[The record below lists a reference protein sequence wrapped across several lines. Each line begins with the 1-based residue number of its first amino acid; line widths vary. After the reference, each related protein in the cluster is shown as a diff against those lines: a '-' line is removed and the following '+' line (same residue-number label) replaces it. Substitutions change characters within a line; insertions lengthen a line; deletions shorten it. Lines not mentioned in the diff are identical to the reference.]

1 MAYRLPGSNFVVS
14 DDEEIKPEGKAHL
27 GMTSDFIVP
36 ARGSLRLKTARKL
49 YDVKDMSCFMVSSS
63 ASDMSD
69 EVDDMSM
76 TEIDDMSMSKIDE
89 ECHHITDRES
99 PK

>member
-1 MAYRLPGSNFVVS
+1 MAYHWPNPNSEVS
-14 DDEEIKPEGKAHL
+14 DDEELKPDGEAHS
-27 GMTSDFIVP
+27 GIPSDFIVP
-36 ARGSLRLKTARKL
+36 ARRSQRLKTARKL
-49 YDVKDMSCFMVSSS
+49 YDVNDMSCFMLSSS

-76 TEIDDMSMSKIDE
+76 TEIDEMSMTEIDE